1 MTDVVLTQYQRD
13 LLKKYRAE
21 AFGYL
26 TEIQAANE
34 NLKDVI
40 EAAADGTGL
49 EKKIISKFFKA
60 LFKQS
65 IQDIADEAEI
75 LQFLAED

>member
-1 MTDVVLTQYQRD
+1 MSVVLTQSQRE

-21 AFGYL
+21 AFNYL
-26 TEIQAANE
+26 TEIQGANE

-49 EKKIISKFFKA
+49 EKKIIGKFFKA